1 MSSLLETGVSDD
13 VLLASVQLCEL
24 GVNPEAL
31 AAVIK
36 NVRSYYDGLN

>member
-1 MSSLLETGVSDD
+1 METGMSDE
-13 VLLASVQLCEL
+13 VLLASIQLCEL

-36 NVRSYYDGLN
+36 NVNSYYDSLN

>member
-1 MSSLLETGVSDD
+1 METGVTDD

-31 AAVIK
+31 AAIIK
-36 NVRSYYDGLN
+36 NVRTYYDGLS